1 MNEITGMIA
10 GGAGNTSAFAI
21 LILLQSAQKSWVRPD
36 GTRCRGDTGP
46 PTALLG
52 APAEIA
58 AVSETP
64 MPVR

>member
-1 MNEITGMIA
+1 MIA
-10 GGAGNTSAFAI
+10 GGAGNTSALAK

-36 GTRCRGDTGP
+36 GAFGRGDAGP
-46 PTALLG
+46 PTALAG

-64 MPVR
+64 IPVR